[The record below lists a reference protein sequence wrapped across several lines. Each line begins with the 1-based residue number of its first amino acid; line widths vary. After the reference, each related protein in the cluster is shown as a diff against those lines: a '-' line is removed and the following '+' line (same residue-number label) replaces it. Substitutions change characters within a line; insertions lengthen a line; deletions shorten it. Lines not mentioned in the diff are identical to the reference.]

1 VIWFIALYVL
11 GKIALK
17 NILKRVVVQGG

>member
-1 VIWFIALYVL
+1 L

-17 NILKRVVVQGG
+17 NIEQDEIITFKKLGEKK